1 MISLSFFLSRFGGET
16 EDTRLCSTYFAID
29 SVTGEI
35 TVLDQRVLDRE
46 EIVGRTESDVLEC
59 FVGFDL
65 ENGGE
70 RHDIVNIEILD
81 VNDCIPEFFGLLQ
94 PHTIEVTENVALP
107 TPLKLLQPT
116 DLDKGINGTTSFN
129 ITSGNEDGFFIIDL
143 AEGDTVD
150 STTNRV
156 LFLIRSLDFDSLPN
170 NGIFNLTITIT
181 DMGAEPLL
189 LEQRINI
196 QVTNVEDEPPTFETT
211 SYNFNITENHPV
223 GSVFARVRAASDQS
237 SGQVSYRSTGNSLF
251 GNAYDFFGVNQI
263 TGELF
268 LRQPIDYESLQA
280 PRRFSFEIGASNP
293 NTGQTLT
300 VVVTVEVLDVNEH
313 PPFFRC
319 RSRSDRYV
327 QSSYSCDGKSVD
339 NSVLYIEENVTTFP
353 SNLFVFHVTD
363 DDQTTDFSAINRTSI
378 GYQIVPEDDR
388 FVVGFT
394 HFNTIDLALAQING
408 TFDRE
413 RTPNFS
419 VILTVENLAHPT
431 LRTDTTITVRVL
443 DINDNVPEFSQS
455 EYQGS
460 VFEGSPEGMEVLRV
474 QAHDPDEGEN
484 GTITYFIS
492 SVSEEVAQDWFQISP
507 VNGAITVNNTASLD
521 YLSLGGRGVLTLNVT
536 ASDNGSQLRMSSYA
550 LAVISILPSATFI
563 SGSYQEY
570 SSNEFN
576 LLASSNDSFYLEFR
590 SSERSGLLAY
600 QLGSNEAVFSME
612 IEGGSI
618 VARLEESVMRY
629 DDSDVSNDVWH
640 SVRMQWTNNQVC
652 TTK

>member
-16 EDTRLCSTYFAID
+16 EDTRLCSTYFAI

-237 SGQVSYRSTGNSLF
+237 SGQVSYSSSLF

-268 LRQPIDYESLQA
+268 LKQPIDYESLQA

-319 RSRSDRYV
+319 RSESDRHV
-327 QSSYSCDGKSVD
+327 QSSYSCGNGESVD
-339 NSVLYIEENVTTFP
+339 NSVLYIEENFVTTFP
-353 SNLFVFHVTD
+353 SKLFLFYVD
-363 DDQTTDFSAINRTSI
+363 DDDRTTDFSAINRTSI

-394 HFNTIDLALAQING
+394 HGNTLDLASAKISG

-431 LRTDTTITVRVL
+431 LRTDTTLTVRVL
-443 DINDNVPEFSQS
+443 DVNDNVPEFSQS

-492 SVSEEVAQDWFQISP
+492 SVSEDVAQDWFQISP